1 MKAVRLF
8 EFGGPDRLVYGEHP
22 MPEMGAGDA
31 LVKVLATSVSRWDVK
46 YRTGEVHEFY
56 GKATGHAGGIAGRKP
71 FPMPMQ
77 LGRDVAGDVV
87 AVGADV
93 RGLQAGDR
101 VIGVVHPE
109 NPQSSAAKRG
119 LGNLSTGVDLPG
131 HTMFGSYAQFV
142 ARPESYWI
150 KASPAL
156 DVDQAAACMWA
167 CATAHHVVAARL
179 GARAN
184 DTLLVTGAAGGMGTA
199 TILLAKLAGASVIAT
214 TRYPQKA
221 AALKKLGADLV
232 VETRQADA
240 LPQIRAF
247 TQGEGV
253 DGAVEY
259 TGATE
264 LMRLCI
270 DALRLGGTFCPV
282 GGEMK
287 ELPLRVVDMVGK
299 ELNVHGVRGSTLKDQ
314 RLVAELVGGRPHFNA
329 DPRGAAAVA
338 GERSASHA
346 GSGNRSGR
354 AHRAAPVGRLALL
367 LRHAIHDEFGAL
379 VHFDVL
385 IGRLLF
391 ASMHFLRFLGRHHF
405 LRRARFHRRLRQGRA
420 RADNRRRKQHDQT
433 RHDESSCGRL
443 FLLFVLGVNRRRL
456 GHRDR
461 IGRREG
467 FFQSLLEFALE
478 HFLFRFG
485 LFAGRFRLVRH
496 DRYSL
501 LDHSAARPAQA
512 HVKRAFATMRNV
524 GVFEADHK

>member
-131 HTMFGSYAQFV
+131 HTMFGGYAQFV

-184 DTLLVTGAAGGMGTA
+184 DNAARYRRRRRHGHRHYS
-199 TILLAKLAGASVIAT
+199 AG
-214 TRYPQKA
+214 
-221 AALKKLGADLV
+221 
-232 VETRQADA
+232 QA
-240 LPQIRAF
+240 R
-247 TQGEGV
+247 
-253 DGAVEY
+253 
-259 TGATE
+259 
-264 LMRLCI
+264 
-270 DALRLGGTFCPV
+270 
-282 GGEMK
+282 
-287 ELPLRVVDMVGK
+287 
-299 ELNVHGVRGSTLKDQ
+299 
-314 RLVAELVGGRPHFNA
+314 
-329 DPRGAAAVA
+329 
-338 GERSASHA
+338 
-346 GSGNRSGR
+346 
-354 AHRAAPVGRLALL
+354 
-367 LRHAIHDEFGAL
+367 
-379 VHFDVL
+379 
-385 IGRLLF
+385 
-391 ASMHFLRFLGRHHF
+391 
-405 LRRARFHRRLRQGRA
+405 RRLRDRHHALSAESRRA
-420 RADNRRRKQHDQT
+420 EET
-433 RHDESSCGRL
+433 
-443 FLLFVLGVNRRRL
+443 RRRL
-456 GHRDR
+456 WWSIRAKPTLCR
-461 IGRREG
+461 K
-467 FFQSLLEFALE
+467 
-478 HFLFRFG
+478 
-485 LFAGRFRLVRH
+485 
-496 DRYSL
+496 
-501 LDHSAARPAQA
+501 SAPSPKAKASTARSNIPAPP
-512 HVKRAFATMRNV
+512 N
-524 GVFEADHK
+524 